1 MLSALDWV
9 IVGVIGLSAITSI
22 LEALFVK
29 PLLFFRGL
37 QLL

>member
-22 LEALFVK
+22 
-29 PLLFFRGL
+29 FRGL
-37 QLL
+37 IREAYSIL